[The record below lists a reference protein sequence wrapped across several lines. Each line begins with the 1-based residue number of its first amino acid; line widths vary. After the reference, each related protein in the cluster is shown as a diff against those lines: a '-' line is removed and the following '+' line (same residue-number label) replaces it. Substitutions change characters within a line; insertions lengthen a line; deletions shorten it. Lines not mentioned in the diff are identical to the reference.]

1 MLPPR
6 NTAPNRPPLHAEK
19 RSMSH
24 DNTNDA
30 NNPTPENSSPEKK
43 VVSPPMRKS
52 TTLPPR
58 HSDAGPNSA
67 DHLTTLA
74 HDLSNLIDGS
84 MRWLSLAVTQMDPN
98 TTPDTLNSNN
108 QFPNEQLD
116 AARQQIDTVQKTL
129 HRMSTMVNTAMRSHT
144 VPIGSPMLGVS
155 EAINTAMAID
165 HAVDV
170 VRPLASQAGVRI
182 EIDIHQSAGTIP
194 VGPLYTVVLNALF
207 NSIQSISRATRADS
221 LDPGGLIQITANIDA
236 AHDELVITISD
247 DGVGLTPGTNPELP
261 FKHTNTSSENAT
273 GIGLSIA
280 RQIIDQLEGVIT
292 LTNRPD
298 QPTTTRPGALLTV
311 RVPIP
316 HQDESNPGDR
326 LIG

>member
-1 MLPPR
+1 MLPPC
-6 NTAPNRPPLHAEK
+6 NTAANRPEFHTEN

-24 DNTNDA
+24 DNTNESN
-30 NNPTPENSSPEKK
+30 NNPTPQNKPGKK

-98 TTPDTLNSNN
+98 EI
-108 QFPNEQLD
+108 PNTNEPNDQLD
-116 AARQQIDTVQKTL
+116 AARQQIDTVQQTL
-129 HRMSTMVNTAMRSHT
+129 HRMSNMVNTAMRSHT

-182 EIDIHQSAGTIP
+182 EIDINQSAGSIP
-194 VGPLYTVVLNALF
+194 VGPLYTVILNALF
-207 NSIQSISRATRADS
+207 NSIQSISRATKADS
-221 LDPGGLIQITANIDA
+221 LDPGGLIQIAAIIDQS
-236 AHDELVITISD
+236 HDELVITISD
-247 DGVGLTPGTNPELP
+247 DGVGLSPGTNPELP
-261 FKHTNTSSENAT
+261 FKHTNTSSESST

-280 RQIIDQLEGVIT
+280 RQIVDQLEGVIT
-292 LTNRPD
+292 LTNRPN
-298 QPTTTRPGALLTV
+298 QSTTTRPGALLTV

>member
-1 MLPPR
+1 MLPPC
-6 NTAPNRPPLHAEK
+6 NTAANRPEFHTEI

-24 DNTNDA
+24 DNTNESN
-30 NNPTPENSSPEKK
+30 NNPTPQNKPGKK

-98 TTPDTLNSNN
+98 EI
-108 QFPNEQLD
+108 PNTNEPNDQLD
-116 AARQQIDTVQKTL
+116 AARQQIDTVQQTL
-129 HRMSTMVNTAMRSHT
+129 HRMSNMVNTAMRSHT

-182 EIDIHQSAGTIP
+182 EIDINQSAGSIP
-194 VGPLYTVVLNALF
+194 VGPLYTVILNALF
-207 NSIQSISRATRADS
+207 NSIQSISRATKADS
-221 LDPGGLIQITANIDA
+221 LDPGGLIQIAAIIDQS
-236 AHDELVITISD
+236 HDELVITISD
-247 DGVGLTPGTNPELP
+247 DGVGLSPGTNPELP
-261 FKHTNTSSENAT
+261 FKHTNTSSESST

-280 RQIIDQLEGVIT
+280 RQIVDQLEGVIT
-292 LTNRPD
+292 LTNRPN
-298 QPTTTRPGALLTV
+298 QSTTTRPGALLTV